1 MSKIPFTVLVA
12 FLAIAIA
19 GCALVEQGRL
29 VAAEGAGRAAVV
41 ECALSIDERT
51 KNLAAVNGWLM
62 GEGYAHRAGALD
74 CDGDGSADF

>member
-1 MSKIPFTVLVA
+1 MPKYSCTVAIL
-12 FLAIAIA
+12 FLAPAIA

-62 GEGYAHRAGALD
+62 GEGYTHRAGALD
-74 CDGDGSADF
+74 CDGDGAPDF